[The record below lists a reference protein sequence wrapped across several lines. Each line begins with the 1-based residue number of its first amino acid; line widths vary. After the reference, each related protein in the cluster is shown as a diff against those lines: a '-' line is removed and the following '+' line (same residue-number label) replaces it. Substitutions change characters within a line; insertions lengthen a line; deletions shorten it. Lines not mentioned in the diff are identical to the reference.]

1 MVVSQGKEG
10 YRKRRIQKRRE
21 LGLEGFR
28 SGGIQESWVLYR
40 RDLEQERCLI
50 GGMQES
56 RRVAGK
62 EGSGYE
68 GCGTGKMLER
78 RDT

>member
-1 MVVSQGKEG
+1 M
-10 YRKRRIQKRRE
+10 RE

-28 SGGIQESWVLYR
+28 SGGIQEKRNTGKLGSVQEGFGTGDMFDR
-40 RDLEQERCLI
+40 RDAV
-50 GGMQES
+50 QES